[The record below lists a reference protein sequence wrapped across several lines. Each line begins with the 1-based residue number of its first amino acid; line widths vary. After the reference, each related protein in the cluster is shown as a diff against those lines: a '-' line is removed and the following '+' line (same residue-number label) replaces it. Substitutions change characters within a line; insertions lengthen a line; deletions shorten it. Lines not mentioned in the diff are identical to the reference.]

1 MTRRPGVAPA
11 KEERESTVAPI
22 TGGGWMTISWEEYLT
37 KTLPKRYVKFVG
49 GEDRGLTVKAWCTRV
64 TRVACRRRKACLKT
78 VLHAVFEDGGHE
90 RSDSRVFKVTVT
102 QRCLTQKSGNETR

>member
-1 MTRRPGVAPA
+1 MRRPGVAPA

-64 TRVACRRRKACLKT
+64 TQAWRAGGTQAEEGLPEDRTARRI
-78 VLHAVFEDGGHE
+78 
-90 RSDSRVFKVTVT
+90 
-102 QRCLTQKSGNETR
+102 